1 MSRLAEPADAGCFLL
16 APGRTRLADRE
27 LFASAQGRPGQQGR
41 LLMPLALLF
50 MAQEMRA
57 LFAAAQTRLPG

>member
-27 LFASAQGRPGQQGR
+27 LFASAQGRPGPEGR

-50 MAQEMRA
+50 MAR
-57 LFAAAQTRLPG
+57 